1 MIGRGSHRL
10 RLGRFSEPGRLYLLT
25 TVTRNRTPL
34 FKHLYYARAVIQQL
48 RLTATHRQCQSLA
61 WVLMPDHLHWLITLG
76 HCSLGELMREF
87 KSRSSCALYRQG
99 AEHQRIWQ
107 PGFHDR
113 ALRRDEQMRSLARY
127 IIANPIRAGLVT
139 RVSDYPHWD
148 CVWLNAPHS
157 GDKATSPVPAQHTP
171 SPLHA
176 PGAENR
182 PPPCATRDA
191 AGNATTG

>member
-48 RLTATHRQCQSLA
+48 RLTARHRQCQSLA

-76 HCSLGELMREF
+76 PSSLGELMREF
-87 KSRSSCALYRQG
+87 KSHSSCALYRQG

-113 ALRRDEQMRSLARY
+113 ALRRDEQVRRVARY
-127 IIANPIRAGLVT
+127 IIANPIRAGLVM

-148 CVWLNAPHS
+148 CVCLNDPRP
-157 GDKATSPVPAQHTP
+157 GDKATSPVPARHTP

-176 PGAENR
+176 PGA
-182 PPPCATRDA
+182 
-191 AGNATTG
+191 

>member
-25 TVTRNRTPL
+25 TATRNRTPL
-34 FKHLYYARAVIQQL
+34 FTHLHYARAVIQQL
-48 RLTATHRQCQSLA
+48 QLTATQRQCQSLA

-76 HCSLGELMREF
+76 PCSLDELMREF
-87 KSRSSCALYRQG
+87 KSRSSCALYTRG

-113 ALRRDEQMRSLARY
+113 ALRRDERVRSVARY

-139 RVSDYPHWD
+139 RASDYPHWD
-148 CVWLNAPHS
+148 CVWLNGPLP
-157 GDKATSPVPAQHTP
+157 GDKATSPVPGRHTP
-171 SPLHA
+171 SLLHA
-176 PGAENR
+176 PEAENR
-182 PPPCATRDA
+182 PQPCVTRDA
-191 AGNATTG
+191 AGNATSA